1 MSIEQSAATGPG
13 QGALARGEL
22 WLLAGFIVV
31 TLNLRIAFAG
41 LGPILGE
48 LRLSTTQA
56 TLIASLPPICLSLF
70 ALVGVRLRQ
79 RFGEERTLFA
89 ALSVLAVGCGM
100 RALGV
105 SGLFAG
111 TLLAGV
117 GIAVMN
123 VVVPAL
129 VRKRF
134 QPTRIGHIMGLF
146 SLMLGGGAVMT
157 AGLTVPIYQGLG
169 GNVDAAYLTLGA
181 WAIPALIALVFWAPQ
196 LIHGQPVAATAPT
209 LSAVR
214 PRVLKNRTA
223 WSITLFFGLQ
233 ALNLYGLLVWLPGI
247 YIERGATVGQAA
259 LYLAVSQAGL
269 VLGGYFAPVLAARVK
284 DQRGYIAATVGCCLA
299 GCLGLLYAPLPMA
312 WVAMLI
318 LGVGQ
323 GAGPALSALLF
334 VLRSPDQ
341 QVTTQLSGM
350 AQGFGFMIAVLGPL
364 GMGLLHQYF
373 GGWDLPV
380 QALIAILV
388 FELCVSLRAGKPGTL
403 AD

>member
-146 SLMLGGGAVMT
+146 SLMLGGGAVLT

-181 WAIPALIALVFWAPQ
+181 WAIPALIALSLW
-196 LIHGQPVAATAPT
+196 
-209 LSAVR
+209 
-214 PRVLKNRTA
+214 
-223 WSITLFFGLQ
+223 
-233 ALNLYGLLVWLPGI
+233 
-247 YIERGATVGQAA
+247 
-259 LYLAVSQAGL
+259 
-269 VLGGYFAPVLAARVK
+269 
-284 DQRGYIAATVGCCLA
+284 C
-299 GCLGLLYAPLPMA
+299 
-312 WVAMLI
+312 
-318 LGVGQ
+318 
-323 GAGPALSALLF
+323 
-334 VLRSPDQ
+334 
-341 QVTTQLSGM
+341 SGH
-350 AQGFGFMIAVLGPL
+350 PN
-364 GMGLLHQYF
+364 
-373 GGWDLPV
+373 
-380 QALIAILV
+380 
-388 FELCVSLRAGKPGTL
+388 
-403 AD
+403 

>member
-1 MSIEQSAATGPG
+1 MNVEQSAVTGLR
-13 QGALARGEL
+13 QRASARGEL
-22 WLLAGFIVV
+22 WLLLGFIVV

-41 LGPILGE
+41 VGPILGE
-48 LRLSTTQA
+48 LRLSATQA

-89 ALSVLAVGCGM
+89 ALLVLAVGCGV

-105 SGLFAG
+105 HGLFVG

-134 QPTRIGHIMGLF
+134 QPTQIGHMMGLF
-146 SLMLGGGAVMT
+146 SLMLGSGAVLT

-169 GNVDAAYLTLGA
+169 ATVDAAYLTLGA

-196 LIHGQPVAATAPT
+196 LGHGQPLAAAGAVA
-209 LSAVR
+209 SGGGI
-214 PRVLKNRTA
+214 RVLKNRTA

-233 ALNLYGLLVWLPGI
+233 ALNLYALLAWLPSI
-247 YIERGATVGQAA
+247 YVERGATVAEAA
-259 LYLAVSQAGL
+259 LYLAVSQVGL
-269 VLGGYFAPVLAARVK
+269 VLGGYFAPVLAARVR
-284 DQRGYIAATVGCCLA
+284 DQRGYIAATVGLCLA
-299 GCLGLLYAPLPMA
+299 GCLGLLYAPLPLA
-312 WVAMLI
+312 WLAVLV
-318 LGVGQ
+318 LGIGQ

-341 QVTTQLSGM
+341 QVTTQLSAM

-364 GMGLLHQYF
+364 GMGLLHQYS
-373 GGWDLPV
+373 GGWVLPL
-380 QALIAILV
+380 QALIGILL